1 MNRLFL
7 FLFGCLLYACN
18 GTPGYTIKGTVEGI
32 SDREVYLVS
41 AGSYTS
47 DTLAT
52 GKVKDGKFEI
62 KGSCDGVVIATL
74 GLEGYGLGMLPV
86 YLENEEYKI
95 TLDLERIQG
104 SKIEGGGEEQRLAN
118 EYEGIRL
125 ACSKAI
131 DEIRDEY
138 IAVSQERNNPRFVE
152 LQRFIDS
159 LQREVDI
166 QQQDL
171 LEKNPDSYVALNNVF
186 MLLRRFSLD
195 ELNQAFSKFSPDK
208 QNSVTGKIIQ
218 ERIKKLEGLA
228 VGQLAPDFT
237 VQAPDGRSFT
247 FYSVK
252 AKAKIIDFWASWCGP
267 CRAMIPELKE
277 LYAEFHDTGL
287 EIVGISLDEQKEAWL
302 KALEDENLSWVNGVD
317 LRGMKLDAPI
327 VSTYGIFGIPHMVL
341 VDKDNR
347 SVATKIRGETL
358 RKQLE
363 RLLN

>member
-41 AGSYTS
+41 AGTYTS

-195 ELNQAFSKFSPDK
+195 ELNQA
-208 QNSVTGKIIQ
+208 
-218 ERIKKLEGLA
+218 
-228 VGQLAPDFT
+228 T

-277 LYAEFHDTGL
+277 LYAEFHDKGL

-347 SVATKIRGETL
+347 IVATKIRGETL